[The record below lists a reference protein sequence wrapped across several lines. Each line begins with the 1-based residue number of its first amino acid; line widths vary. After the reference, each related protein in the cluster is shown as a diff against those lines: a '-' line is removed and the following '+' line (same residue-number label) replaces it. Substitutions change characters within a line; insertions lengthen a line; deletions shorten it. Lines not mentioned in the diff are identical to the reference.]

1 MPFRVSDFQ
10 TLVRAL
16 ERRPEWRAELRRLLL
31 TDELL
36 RLPRTVQALT
46 REVRRLAEAQART
59 EQQLEALVHAQT
71 RAEERLARL
80 EEAQIRAEDR
90 LARLEEAQIRA
101 EDRLARLEEAQ
112 IRAEDRLAR
121 LEETLRGLSEEVRQL
136 VRTIGRMEERWGLS
150 HEQIAEDLLP
160 EILRRKGWQVHR
172 VGRLEFDG
180 EVDLV
185 VAVEVQG
192 RVFTLAAEVKGR
204 VWSRTPGEEVRRK
217 LSDPAFLEALRRQG
231 FPAPVVPAVF
241 GMLVYTGA
249 EEAAARSGV
258 GLFTPRGELVSPPVP

>member
-59 EQQLEALVHAQT
+59 EQQLEALVH
-71 RAEERLARL
+71 
-80 EEAQIRAEDR
+80 
-90 LARLEEAQIRA
+90 
-101 EDRLARLEEAQ
+101 AQ

>member
-59 EQQLEALVHAQT
+59 EQQLEALVH
-71 RAEERLARL
+71 
-80 EEAQIRAEDR
+80 AQIRAEDR

>member
-59 EQQLEALVHAQT
+59 EQQLEALVH
-71 RAEERLARL
+71 
-80 EEAQIRAEDR
+80 
-90 LARLEEAQIRA
+90 AQIRA